1 MLNYI
6 TVLENNTLIKHLKK
20 TKMTPKEK
28 NIARAFLILG
38 FILGVLTTISIS
50 L

>member
-1 MLNYI
+1 MI
-6 TVLENNTLIKHLKK
+6 TTMSIMQNNTTTKHLNK